1 MRDRVCLVSPNDL
14 TREGLGSIL
23 AAENFDVV
31 FSGSSIESLDIDD
44 GAVSM
49 IVICDAFPSEDVAKN
64 TQFIRERYSNSKVVI
79 LTEHFDAQSTLECFQ
94 AGAKGVII
102 KSLSSK
108 PLITALRLIA
118 LGEDVYPSQM
128 LKGMEIG
135 ASGRTDRGGAGNDVA
150 DANLSRRELDV
161 LCCLMAGYPNKTI
174 ARQLEVCEATVK
186 VHVKAILRKL
196 KVHNRTQAA
205 IWASAHNLP
214 EPAVSLGA

>member
-14 TREGLGSIL
+14 TREGLASIL
-23 AAENFDVV
+23 SAENFEVVLSTSSVDLLDVND
-31 FSGSSIESLDIDD
+31 ST
-44 GAVSM
+44 APM
-49 IVICDAFPSEDVAKN
+49 MVICDALPPEEVAKSA
-64 TQFIRERYSNSKVVI
+64 QYVLDRYSDSKVVI
-79 LTEHFDAQSTLECFQ
+79 LTEDFDAQSTLECFQ

-118 LGEDVYPSQM
+118 LGEDVYPSQI
-128 LKGMEIG
+128 LKGIDVG
-135 ASGRTDRGGAGNDVA
+135 ARGRADRDGADGDVA

-161 LCCLMAGYPNKTI
+161 LCCLMAGYPNKII

-214 EPAVSLGA
+214 EPVASLGV